1 MENVL
6 RLTAISIVP
15 ILIAVTFHEVAHG
28 FAAYLQGDRTAKSM
42 GRLTLNPIA
51 HIDPIGTV
59 IMPLALLVLT
69 RGKFVFGYAKPVP
82 INPYNFKNPR
92 KGMAL
97 SALAGPAM
105 NLIIAIVCGVLFT
118 WVLMPLSGS
127 ASPALTARVLSPIT
141 GMLAWGVFINL
152 LLAAFNLIPIP
163 PLDGGRVLA
172 GILPARQ
179 AYSLEKLERWGF
191 LIVIVLI
198 MTGIAY
204 YFINPLMGFLVAVVD
219 IFTKGQVGYIL
230 ARGGFGL

>member
-6 RLTAISIVP
+6 RLAAISFIP

-28 FAAYLQGDRTAKSM
+28 FAAYLQGDRTAKAM

-59 IMPLALLVLT
+59 LMPLALLILT

-92 KGMAL
+92 KGLAL
-97 SALAGPAM
+97 SAIAGPAI
-105 NLIIAIVCGVLFT
+105 NLVLAIICGVLFT
-118 WVLMPLSGS
+118 WVLLPLSAVAG
-127 ASPALTARVLSPIT
+127 PALTSRVLLPVSE
-141 GMLAWGVFINL
+141 MLKMGVWTNL
-152 LLAAFNLIPIP
+152 ILAAFNLIPIP

-172 GILPARQ
+172 GILPPRQ
-179 AYSLEKLERWGF
+179 AYSLEKLERYGF

-198 MTGIAY
+198 VTGIAS
-204 YFINPLMGFLVAVVD
+204 YFINPLVALLSAVVG
-219 IFTKGQVGYIL
+219 IFTKG
-230 ARGGFGL
+230 GFGL